1 MLEQLN
7 ERSREIFR
15 MIVDAYCRTGS
26 PVGSRALSDR
36 LGASLS
42 SATIRTIMAQLEKA
56 GLLYSPHTSSGRL
69 PTLDGLKLFVNG
81 LLQVGELTAADRGHL
96 EERSHLHGKNLETVL
111 DDMVTTLSGLSKC
124 AGVVIAPKQE
134 TTLKHIE
141 FVALGG
147 GRTLVVLVTED
158 GHVENRLIEL
168 PLNLPVSA
176 LIEAGNYLNARLQ
189 GRTLSD
195 VKQMVLTELQDH
207 QSAIDILSKK
217 VVEEGLAVWTH
228 DGRESSLLIRGQS
241 YLLNDVDPQED
252 LERLRLIFQ
261 ELESRENFLRLL
273 EASIEA
279 EGVQIF
285 LGARNHLFSMSG
297 CSMVIAPYK
306 NKREQIVGA
315 IGVIGP
321 THIHYARIIPMV
333 DYTAQLIQKALSD

>member
-15 MIVDAYCRTGS
+15 MIVDAYCQTGS

-36 LGASLS
+36 LGTSLS
-42 SATIRTIMAQLEKA
+42 SATIRNIMSQLEKA

-81 LLQVGELTAADRGHL
+81 LLQVGELAATDREHL
-96 EERSHLHGKNLETVL
+96 AERSHLHGKNLETVL
-111 DDMVTTLSGLSKC
+111 DDMVTALSGLSKC

-158 GHVENRLIEL
+158 GHVENRLIEF

-195 VKQMVLTELQDH
+195 VKQMVLKELQDH
-207 QSAIDILSKK
+207 QNAIDALSKK

-228 DGRESSLLIRGQS
+228 DDSESSLLIRGQS

-261 ELESRENFLRLL
+261 GLESRENFLKLL

-297 CSMVIAPYK
+297 CSIVIAPYR

-333 DYTAQLIQKALSD
+333 DYTAQLIQKALSE